1 MKRGT
6 LLMLVIMFVSVTA
19 AALAHV
25 SLRLGVIRM
34 AYAISEASAER
45 RALEEQKRKLLIE
58 RSLLRSP
65 ERIERLA
72 HDKLGMRHPLP
83 AQLRE
88 SDNQEPQ

>member
-6 LLMLVIMFVSVTA
+6 LILLVVMFVSVTA

-34 AYAISEASAER
+34 AYTISEASSAR
-45 RALEEQKRKLLIE
+45 RALEQKHRKLLIE

-72 HDKLGMRHPLP
+72 RDKLGMRHPAPSQLRAP
-83 AQLRE
+83 AQ
-88 SDNQEPQ
+88 QEPR